1 MPAGQKV
8 ALFFRMLYLFLFI
21 LTALWLF
28 LYSFLDII
36 GIDPSFLVLIGL
48 DPVFDPSLFDFTQV
62 LSIIEYLML
71 LVQGIIG
78 GLAALTFSIL
88 AVLINSVSTVP
99 FISDMAN
106 ADYLSVFST
115 IQELSNPSNNFF
127 PHSTIADPATII
139 EDFGNFLGA
148 TTILTLMP
156 ITFLSG
162 LGFLKDGDTKLAIY
176 SFLGFQIIIIIA
188 IFTEKILI
196 STSIDSS
203 NIFTMIFSPLFF
215 MGFMLYLLLEI
226 AFQTSYTLNI
236 LEPMTERE
244 KRIKKHLKR
253 IRTYVPVSEEAETKA
268 QEAGVKSVQSTKF
281 GLLASSYLREM
292 VERRVFKSG
301 EEVIDS
307 KSMMRLQ
314 SYLTNLNQTDPLT
327 DQKLAAKTAQPDT
340 SALIKHFIPTMI
352 IRVIAVVFLSYII
365 MSPQGIIDVF
375 FARAFPALQQS
386 LELSQPEFR
395 TIAIL
400 NITLIFILISVIL
413 HYLSSGR
420 TGKVLLRVVQQID
433 TLVDFERST
442 KPIQTPGD
450 AGEEEEKEEEGAP
463 TDAEEDIS

>member
-1 MPAGQKV
+1 MLAGQKV

-28 LYSFLDII
+28 FYSFLEII
-36 GIDPSFLVLIGL
+36 GIDPSFLELIGL
-48 DPVFDPSLFDFTQV
+48 DPVFDPSMFDFTQV
-62 LSIIEYLML
+62 LNIIEYLML
-71 LVQGIIG
+71 LIQGIVG
-78 GLAALTFSIL
+78 GFAALAFSIL
-88 AVLINSVSTVP
+88 AILINAVARVP
-99 FISDMAN
+99 FIGDMAN
-106 ADYLSVFST
+106 ADYLSVLST

-127 PHSTIADPATII
+127 PHSTITDPAAFV

-203 NIFTMIFSPLFF
+203 NIFSMLFSPLFF

-244 KRIKKHLKR
+244 KRIQKHLKR
-253 IRTYVPVSEEAETKA
+253 IRTYVPVSEEETAKT
-268 QEAGVKSVQSTKF
+268 QESGIKSMQSKKF

-301 EEVIDS
+301 EEVIDA

-327 DQKLAAKTAQPDT
+327 DQKLAAKTAQPDV

-352 IRVIAVVFLSYII
+352 LRVIAVVFLSYII

-375 FARAFPALQQS
+375 MASAFPALRQS

-400 NITLIFILISVIL
+400 NITLIFILIGVIL

-420 TGKVLLRVVQQID
+420 TGKTLLRVVQRID

-442 KPIQTPGD
+442 KPVQAPGEV
-450 AGEEEEKEEEGAP
+450 GEEEQEEEGAP
-463 TDAEEDIS
+463 TDEEEEIS